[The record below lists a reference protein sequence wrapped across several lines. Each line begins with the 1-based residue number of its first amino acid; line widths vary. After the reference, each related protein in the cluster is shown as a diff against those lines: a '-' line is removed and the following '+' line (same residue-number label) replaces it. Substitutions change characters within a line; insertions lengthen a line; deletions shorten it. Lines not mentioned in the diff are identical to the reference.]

1 MATLYKAN
9 GEIIEVSPENGE
21 RFTLVELY
29 DMLSC
34 ELVERLILPRNKI
47 MIVDE
52 EGKLRRKDTNAKATR
67 IYHSAERMNIYD
79 WIAGDALVCDSNE
92 F

>member
-9 GEIIEVSPENGE
+9 GDIIEVSPENGE

-34 ELVERLILPRNKI
+34 SLVERLILPRNEV

-52 EGKLRRKDTNAKATR
+52 EGKLFGKDINAKATR
-67 IYHSAERMNIYD
+67 IYHSAERMNIWD
-79 WIAGDALVCDSNE
+79 WIAGDALVCNSDE